1 MKCSVPQGSV
11 LGPLLFNIF
20 INDLFY
26 VIEYCSMY
34 NSVDD
39 NTVSHTDEDAN
50 QVVSKVVNGMTANLD
65 KFQGIIF
72 GNAIKKIQIF
82 T

>member
-1 MKCSVPQGSV
+1 
-11 LGPLLFNIF
+11 
-20 INDLFY
+20 
-26 VIEYCSMY
+26 MY